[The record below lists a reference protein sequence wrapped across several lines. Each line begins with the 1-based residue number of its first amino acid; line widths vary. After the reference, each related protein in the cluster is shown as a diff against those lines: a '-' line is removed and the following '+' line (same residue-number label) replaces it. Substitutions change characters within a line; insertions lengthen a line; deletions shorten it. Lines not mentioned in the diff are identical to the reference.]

1 MRYPTLLI
9 LGLIAFWMGCQN
21 APLSPSEIRHHE
33 DIPTRDSLARKADV
47 YLPPGYHSQE
57 GKKFPVIYMFD
68 GENLFFP
75 DSAKMRLAW
84 QIDTL
89 LDQLITAGE
98 MEPCI
103 VVGVWST
110 YRRPVE
116 YLPNKGFEH
125 FPDSVRER
133 FMRTYKE
140 PESDHLLEILVNDIK
155 PFIDSEYR
163 TLPDARRTFVGGA
176 ASGALV
182 ALYAVSEYPGI
193 FGGAACLST
202 HWPISPRDMFPDA
215 ARAMIDIMGKN
226 LPDPANHKIYFDYGT
241 QGYDV
246 FYEPYQTQMDAHMQA
261 RGYKRGKNWLT
272 EKFPEHGS
280 TPLDWGRRFP
290 DALRFLLS
298 S

>member
-1 MRYPTLLI
+1 MRYPFLLI
-9 LGLIAFWMGCQN
+9 LGLVALWMGCQD
-21 APLSPSEIRHHE
+21 APLSPSEIRHHAE
-33 DIPTRDSLARKADV
+33 IATRDSLERKATV
-47 YLPPGYHSQE
+47 YLPPGYNSRSQ
-57 GKKFPVIYMFD
+57 KKYPVIYMMD

-89 LDQLITAGE
+89 LDQLIMAGE
-98 MEPCI
+98 MKPCI
-103 VVGVWST
+103 VVGLWST
-110 YRRPVE
+110 YRRPIE

-125 FPDSVRER
+125 FPDSVRQR
-133 FMRTYKE
+133 FLSAYKE
-140 PESDHLLEILVNDIK
+140 PESDHLLDILVNDIK
-155 PFIDSEYR
+155 PFIDSSYR
-163 TLPDARRTFVGGA
+163 TYEDAKHTFIGGS

-182 ALYAVSEYPGI
+182 ALYAVSEYPAV

-202 HWPISPRDMFPDA
+202 HWPVSPRDLFPEA
-215 ARAMIDIMGKN
+215 ARALIDAMGEN

-246 FYEPYQTQMDAHMQA
+246 FYEPYQTQMDAHMEA
-261 RGYKRGKNWLT
+261 RGYKRGINWVT

-290 DALRFLLS
+290 EALRFLL
-298 S
+298 